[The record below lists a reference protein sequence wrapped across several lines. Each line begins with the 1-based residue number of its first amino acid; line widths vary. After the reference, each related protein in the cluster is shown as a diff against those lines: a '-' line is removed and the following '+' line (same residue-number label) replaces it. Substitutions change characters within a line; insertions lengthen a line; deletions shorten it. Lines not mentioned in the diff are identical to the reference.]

1 MIYLHIWF
9 LLYCVHSSRLFS
21 DFFQSYILAKMNRM
35 MPPQNM
41 SGLVLPIYLESK
53 IPHGPK
59 VVVTLLLILCIQTLA
74 LTLNHFYRPQ
84 TKFAKVIF
92 LHVSVILFTEGRSPG
107 PHQGGV
113 QVQARAG
120 FIPACTEADT
130 TPQADG
136 YCCGRYAS
144 DWNAFFS
151 EINFVFVVLL

>member
-59 VVVTLLLILCIQTLA
+59 VVVTLLLILCILTLA

-92 LHVSVILFTEGRSPG
+92 YTCLSFCSQRGGLQAHTRGVSRPRPERGISQHALR
-107 PHQGGV
+107 Q
-113 QVQARAG
+113 
-120 FIPACTEADT
+120 
-130 TPQADG
+130 TPPPKQTATAADG
-136 YCCGRYAS
+136 THPTGMHS
-144 DWNAFFS
+144 FQK
-151 EINFVFVVLL
+151 